1 MALSDVTVKVNLVTS
16 VGVEPVWFPLLF
28 VDKSNDPTLA
38 TKIPYTECTSLG
50 QLETIIAAVTDK
62 DTKAEKKAKQEKA
75 RGTALYQAAHTMFLQ
90 SGHPNRFAVVNAGKE
105 DGGSLEK
112 IQALLAPY
120 LDKNWRQLVAVNTT
134 ELKTTYQLMD
144 WVENLEQRKLFFLR
158 MDPAN
163 ATYTDTADGD
173 KKYALSDYTRTVA
186 VYGADTSAVY
196 SVVGATSGKV
206 PGSLNYR
213 NVIVQGAKAAALS
226 AEELEAL
233 HTSGIMALVERAGDV
248 VTSTGKSASG
258 DRYLDTIDI
267 EDYVVEQLIYSIQRA
282 MNVNDIV
289 PYNNDGIAIL
299 ENAAAGVMLDCCDKG
314 MIVKTDTNSYDYQVS
329 FPGMTFVPQEDIANR
344 EYKLGTVAF
353 TVQGAIDRVA
363 VTVDMTI

>member
-1 MALSDVTVKVNLVTS
+1 
-16 VGVEPVWFPLLF
+16 
-28 VDKSNDPTLA
+28 
-38 TKIPYTECTSLG
+38 
-50 QLETIIAAVTDK
+50 
-62 DTKAEKKAKQEKA
+62 
-75 RGTALYQAAHTMFLQ
+75 
-90 SGHPNRFAVVNAGKE
+90 
-105 DGGSLEK
+105 
-112 IQALLAPY
+112 
-120 LDKNWRQLVAVNTT
+120 
-134 ELKTTYQLMD
+134 
-144 WVENLEQRKLFFLR
+144 
-158 MDPAN
+158 
-163 ATYTDTADGD
+163 
-173 KKYALSDYTRTVA
+173 
-186 VYGADTSAVY
+186 
-196 SVVGATSGKV
+196 
-206 PGSLNYR
+206 
-213 NVIVQGAKAAALS
+213 
-226 AEELEAL
+226 
-233 HTSGIMALVERAGDV
+233 MALVERAGDV